1 MKILNICLVACAAL
15 AMSACGSKDPKEVK
29 TIYEN
34 RNDVGDLTDEQVA
47 TALDW
52 YAEAQEKQIEQLQE
66 TIDDFENLYL
76 EDLARNAGYR
86 VYSSTESKDSEI
98 ADKKE
103 FQDVLKKIEKNQ
115 EEIDRLTEKLEDLE
129 KDFDEK
135 YKE

>member
-15 AMSACGSKDPKEVK
+15 AMTACGSKDPKEVK

>member
-47 TALDW
+47 IALDW